1 MRTFLKTNTKNTFME
16 GFDVTSQQKH
26 IIENNLEKMIGT
38 SYGQM
43 HEFLGNLR
51 KSDYGEYSLQVSF
64 LYDVVTG
71 DIPWLGRSG
80 DEQALF
86 SIMSSID
93 FGKFTLSWNDER
105 YRIVD
110 VELGERT
117 ESSELVIVKSIVEY
131 NKTYGF

>member
-1 MRTFLKTNTKNTFME
+1 ME

>member
-1 MRTFLKTNTKNTFME
+1 ME

-43 HEFLGNLR
+43 HEFLGDLR